1 MGNCLFGIKC
11 RPLSYLTTPMSTYPD
26 LQLYIDGEWRKTA
39 RDLSVLNPATEEEI
53 GRLPHAEAADL
64 DDALEAAARGF
75 ETWRRVPPVDRASV
89 LLKASAIMRERQEE
103 IATAITAEHG
113 KPLTQARLEVIR
125 GCEFFEWDA
134 GEATRTYGR
143 VIPSAPGVRY
153 IVHHQ
158 PIGTVAAFSPWNF
171 PMSQPCRKIAGAIAA
186 GCSLIMKASEETPA
200 GALHIARALHD
211 AGLPP
216 GVLNLVFGT
225 PAEISEHLIR
235 HDQVRLVAFTGSTAV
250 GQHLTTL
257 AAQHMTPVLM
267 ELGGHAPVIVC
278 EDTDVETAAVSG
290 AVRKMRN
297 AGQVCTSPTRFFVH
311 ESIFEPY
318 TETFVRRAA
327 ETVVGNGVG
336 PDVEMGPLAN
346 DRRITALT
354 ELVEDALDKGAELK
368 TGGSRLDGK
377 GYFFQPTVLA
387 NVPETARV
395 MHEEPFGPLA
405 VINPVA
411 SLDDGIEQANSV
423 PYGLAAY
430 GFTNRADYV
439 DRLIEGLEA
448 GNVSIN
454 TLEASL
460 PETPF
465 GGVKSSG
472 YGREGG
478 TEGLH
483 NYMIVKNVSHSLSI
497 V

>member
-1 MGNCLFGIKC
+1 
-11 RPLSYLTTPMSTYPD
+11 MSTYPD
-26 LQLYIDGEWRKTA
+26 LHLYINGEWRKTA
-39 RDLSVLNPATEEEI
+39 RDLPVLNPATEEEI
-53 GRLPHAEAADL
+53 GRLPHAEKSDL
-64 DDALEAAARGF
+64 DDALESAEKGF
-75 ETWRRVPPVDRASV
+75 KVWRQVAPIDRANI
-89 LLKASAIMRERQEE
+89 LLKAARLMRERQEE

-113 KPLTQARLEVIR
+113 KPLSQARLEVIR

-158 PIGTVAAFSPWNF
+158 PIGIVAGFSPWNF
-171 PMSQPCRKIAGAIAA
+171 PMSQPCRKVAGAIAA
-186 GCSLIMKASEETPA
+186 GCSIILKAAEETPA
-200 GALHIARALHD
+200 GALHVARALHD

-225 PAEISEHLIR
+225 PAEISDYLIKQ
-235 HDQVRLVAFTGSTAV
+235 DQVRLVAFTGSTAV
-250 GQHLTTL
+250 GRHLTIL

-278 EDTDVETAAVSG
+278 EDTDVEAAALSG

-311 ESIFEPY
+311 ESIFDEY
-318 TETFVRRAA
+318 LETFVRRAA
-327 ETVVGNGVG
+327 ETVVGNGVNSG
-336 PDVEMGPLAN
+336 VEMGPLAN
-346 DRRITALT
+346 DRRVEALT
-354 ELVEDALDKGAELK
+354 DLVEDARASGAEVM
-368 TGGSRLDGK
+368 TGGNKIGDK
-377 GYFFQPTVLA
+377 GYFFEPTVLA
-387 NVPETARV
+387 NVPDTARV
-395 MHEEPFGPLA
+395 MQEEPFGPLA
-405 VINPVA
+405 MINPVG
-411 SLDDGIEQANSV
+411 SLDEAIERANSV

-439 DRLIEGLEA
+439 DRMIEGIEA

-483 NYMIVKNVSHSLSI
+483 NYMFTKNVSHSLSI
-497 V
+497 D

>member
-1 MGNCLFGIKC
+1 
-11 RPLSYLTTPMSTYPD
+11 MSTYPD
-26 LQLYIDGEWRKTA
+26 LHLYINGEWRKTSS
-39 RDLSVLNPATEEEI
+39 DLPVLNPATEQEI
-53 GRLPHAEAADL
+53 GRLPHADRSDL
-64 DDALEAAARGF
+64 DDALAAAEQGF
-75 ETWRRVPPVDRASV
+75 KTWRQAAPIDRANV
-89 LLKASAIMRERQEE
+89 LYKAASLMRERQEE

-113 KPLTQARLEVIR
+113 KPLSQARLEVIR

-158 PIGTVAAFSPWNF
+158 PIGIVAAFSPWNF
-171 PMSQPCRKIAGAIAA
+171 PMSQPCRKVAGAIAA
-186 GCSLIMKASEETPA
+186 GCSIILKASEETPA
-200 GALHIARALHD
+200 GALSIAKALHD

-225 PAEISEHLIR
+225 PAEISSHLIR
-235 HDQVRLVAFTGSTAV
+235 NDQVRLVAFTGSTVV
-250 GQHLTTL
+250 GRHLTTL
-257 AAQHMTPVLM
+257 AAQNMTPVLM

-278 EDTDVETAAVSG
+278 EDTDVEAAAITG

-311 ESIFEPY
+311 ESIFDAY
-318 TETFVRRAA
+318 TETFVKRAA
-327 ETVVGNGVG
+327 QTVVGDGFDPN
-336 PDVEMGPLAN
+336 VEMGPLAN
-346 DRRITALT
+346 DRRVDALT
-354 ELVEDALDKGAELK
+354 TMVEDACAKGAELR
-368 TGGSRLDGK
+368 TGGSRLGDV
-377 GYFFQPTVLA
+377 GYFFEPTVLA
-387 NVPETARV
+387 NVPDDADV
-395 MHEEPFGPLA
+395 MQEEPFGPLA

-411 SLDDGIEQANSV
+411 SLEEAIEKANSV

-430 GFTNRADYV
+430 GFTNRADYA
-439 DRLIEGLEA
+439 DRMIDAIEA

-472 YGREGG
+472 FGREGG

-483 NYMIVKNVSHSLSI
+483 NYMFTKNVSHSLKI

>member
-1 MGNCLFGIKC
+1 MHTRTSMN
-11 RPLSYLTTPMSTYPD
+11 PYPD
-26 LQLYIDGEWRKTA
+26 LHLYINGEFRKA
-39 RDLSVLNPATEEEI
+39 ASDLPVLNPATEEEI
-53 GRLPHAEAADL
+53 GRLPHAEKSDL
-64 DDALEAAARGF
+64 DDALDAAEQGF
-75 ETWRRVPPVDRASV
+75 NTWRKVAPVDRANV
-89 LLKASAIMRERQEE
+89 LYRAAALMRERQEE

-113 KPLTQARLEVIR
+113 KPLSQARLEVIR

-143 VIPSAPGVRY
+143 IIPSAQGARY
-153 IVHHQ
+153 SVHHQ

-171 PMSQPCRKIAGAIAA
+171 PMSQPCRKVAGAIAA
-186 GCSLIMKASEETPA
+186 GCSIILKAAEETPA
-200 GALHIARALHD
+200 GALQIARALHD

-225 PAEISEHLIR
+225 PAEISDHLIR
-235 HDQVRLVAFTGSTAV
+235 QDSVRLVAFTGSTAV
-250 GQHLTTL
+250 GRHLTIL
-257 AAQHMTPVLM
+257 ASQHMTPVLM

-278 EDTDVETAAVSG
+278 EDTDVEAAAISG
-290 AVRKMRN
+290 AERKMRN

-311 ESIFEPY
+311 ESIFEAY
-318 TETFVRRAA
+318 TETFVRRAGA
-327 ETVVGNGVG
+327 TIVGNGVD

-346 DRRITALT
+346 DRRIGALKD
-354 ELVEDALDKGAELK
+354 LVDDARSQGAEIK
-368 TGGSRLDGK
+368 TGGNRLGDT
-377 GYFFQPTVLA
+377 GYFFEPTVLA
-387 NVPETARV
+387 NVPDSARV
-395 MHEEPFGPLA
+395 MQEEPFGPLA
-405 VINPVA
+405 IINPVA
-411 SLDDGIEQANSV
+411 SLDEAIEKANSV

-439 DRLIEGLEA
+439 DRMIEGIEA

-483 NYMIVKNVSHSLSI
+483 NYMITKNIMHSLSI